1 MSGFFGADV
10 EQLRQLGRDL
20 TTQAEQLDATVARLN
35 SKVLSVPWQGPDA
48 ERFRSDWS
56 QRLSVSVKS
65 VADILRDAS
74 SKSLANAV
82 QQEQA
87 SGVSGAPSG
96 LANGLSDPGI
106 LGPRGAAVPG
116 LALADPGM
124 SGPRIPGGFDPTE
137 IIQNLHDAPDN
148 KLGPWTAGQFG
159 QFIPG
164 IGEAIE
170 LRDYSD
176 KISAGQFPFHEL
188 IDSGAGAL
196 RDQPNPVSY
205 LAGAALGVWNTAG
218 KAAEQS
224 DFSSDQF
231 NRNMGYLTHDTGD
244 AIAGASQALVGIL
257 PDLVADI
264 LPGWLK

>member
-1 MSGFFGADV
+1 MPGFFGADV

-35 SKVLSVPWQGPDA
+35 AKVSSVPWQGPDA

-87 SGVSGAPSG
+87 SGVPGAPSG
-96 LANGLSDPGI
+96 FTNDFSDPGI
-106 LGPRGAAVPG
+106 RGPRGAVVPG
-116 LALADPGM
+116 IEFGDPGM
-124 SGPRIPGGFDPTE
+124 SGPRIPGGFDPAE
-137 IIQNLHDAPDN
+137 AIQYFHDAPEH

-170 LRDYSD
+170 IRDYAD
-176 KISAGQFPFHEL
+176 KISAGQIPFHEL
-188 IDSGAGAL
+188 IDSGAGVL
-196 RDQPNPVSY
+196 RDQKNPVSY

-231 NRNMGYLTHDTGD
+231 NRNMEYLMHDTGD
-244 AIAGASQALVGIL
+244 AIAGASEALVGIL
-257 PDLVADI
+257 PDLVADV